1 MGKKYRSVPVGVIA
15 GSLAL
20 VYDWW
25 DWEFTIVNVILS
37 IVSFIVIT
45 AVIARITEAIISSVE
60 KEESIKP
67 VIGVSFGIAVFIFV
81 FAFLVKTK
89 M

>member
-15 GSLAL
+15 GSIAL

-45 AVIARITEAIISSVE
+45 AVIAGITETIISNLE
-60 KEESIKP
+60 KKESIKP
-67 VIGVSFGIAVFIFV
+67 VISVSFGVAAFIFI
-81 FAFLVKTK
+81 FAFLVKAR